1 MSTQNTWRTH
11 FGNRDDGILY
21 TVTED
26 ATLRIFMPV
35 LDSPQRVQLHA
46 TVDLFT
52 AVPFSVA
59 SQVRTSSIYWLDR
72 EVMSSVFKAV
82 LKSTS
87 NPETEAP
94 RRRIQDIYDEGWD
107 LFLRVLSDGSV
118 VVQAVAV
125 CRVSV
130 II

>member
-1 MSTQNTWRTH
+1 MSCRYPEVAQA
-11 FGNRDDGILY
+11 GDRDDGILY

-59 SQVRTSSIYWLDR
+59 SQVRTSNIYWLDR
-72 EVMSSVFKAV
+72 EVMSNVFKAA
-82 LKSTS
+82 LKLASDPS
-87 NPETEAP
+87 QEAQ
-94 RRRIQDIYDEGWD
+94 RRRMQRSPRTRPGTRPLMIGTSQGTP
-107 LFLRVLSDGSV
+107 
-118 VVQAVAV
+118 
-125 CRVSV
+125 
-130 II
+130 